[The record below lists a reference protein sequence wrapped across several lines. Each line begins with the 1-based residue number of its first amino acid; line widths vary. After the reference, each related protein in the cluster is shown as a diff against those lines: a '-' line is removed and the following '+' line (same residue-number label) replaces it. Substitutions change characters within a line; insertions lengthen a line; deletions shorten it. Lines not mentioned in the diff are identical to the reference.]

1 MVDRRVDFDSLPDL
15 GFDRRDRFTVA
26 SHSKI
31 DRLVM
36 IGVVN
41 NSGFDDLIF
50 ADNAVARGP
59 NELDTPLPLALVTR
73 DQRMQRRVESERC
86 RRVRNVVRVAVGY
99 DDCAAN
105 PVWRRIGE
113 RAPQSSEQLG
123 PFGLRLVARGFND
136 PQIDVS
142 ERPEPCLEFVTGFV
156 CLLWPLADALALRTI
171 DNQRDNILE
180 RAAVLLNEIGVTEG
194 RYQKG
199 HAQPAQP
206 RATNAAPD
214 ERG

>member
-1 MVDRRVDFDSLPDL
+1 M
-15 GFDRRDRFTVA
+15 
-26 SHSKI
+26 
-31 DRLVM
+31 
-36 IGVVN
+36 
-41 NSGFDDLIF
+41 
-50 ADNAVARGP
+50 
-59 NELDTPLPLALVTR
+59 
-73 DQRMQRRVESERC
+73 
-86 RRVRNVVRVAVGY
+86 
-99 DDCAAN
+99 
-105 PVWRRIGE
+105 
-113 RAPQSSEQLG
+113 
-123 PFGLRLVARGFND
+123 RLVARGFND

-180 RAAVLLNEIGVTEG
+180 RTAVLLNEIGVTEG
-194 RYQKG
+194 RYQKD